1 MLTMIRRQFTI
12 DEASG
17 YLAWLEECF
26 SIIDRTTNSLENV
39 LLTIEEI
46 KSKGRTNGSSAI
58 DTKMKKAEEDEKR
71 LRSDLEETIKS
82 INDENII
89 IRDIKLGL
97 VDFPSVLDGEEVF
110 LCWKRGEHS
119 IQFWHKT
126 DQGFGSRRPL

>member
-1 MLTMIRRQFTI
+1 MTRRRFTI

-26 SIIDRTTNSLENV
+26 SVIERTTNSLENV
-39 LLTIEEI
+39 LLTMEEI
-46 KSKGRTNGSSAI
+46 KSKGRSNGYSAI

-71 LRSDLEETIKS
+71 LRSDLEDTIKS

-97 VDFPSVLDGEEVF
+97 VDFLSLLDGKDVF

-119 IQFWHKT
+119 IQFWHNT
-126 DQGFGSRRPL
+126 DEGFASRKHM